1 MQFSALAIFGLI
13 GSTLA
18 GKIAPAEKRQ
28 GQDQVSSIE
37 MRVADVASIEA
48 AIATASGEITSFN
61 NAVAAFDGATP
72 ENSIAFLTSF
82 SQLGITINTVS
93 QTVLISG
100 LLSVADSGAVYPDVA
115 LFTTSLSRAVAG
127 IQGKSAPIA
136 TSGFGGVVC
145 ASLESLLVEVELLL
159 ETVEAV
165 FDISY
170 ENLIGVLADQVD
182 VQFEVAIGAFCL
194 A

>member
-1 MQFSALAIFGLI
+1 MYFPTLAIF
-13 GSTLA
+13 TLLGTSLA
-18 GKIAPAEKRQ
+18 SKPILRRQ
-28 GQDQVSSIE
+28 AADQQVSTIE
-37 MRVADVASIEA
+37 TRIADVAGVEA
-48 AIATASGEITSFN
+48 AIATASGEVTAFS
-61 NAVAAFDGATP
+61 NAVAAFDGTTS
-72 ENSIAFLTSF
+72 ENSLAFLTSF
-82 SQLGITINTVS
+82 SRLGISVNSVS

-100 LLSVADSGAVYPDVA
+100 LLNVADSAAVYPDVA
-115 LFTTSLSRAVAG
+115 LFTTSLSRAVGGVQA
-127 IQGKSAPIA
+127 KSAAIN

-182 VQFEVAIGAFCL
+182 TQFEVALGAFCL